1 MEVQIIPLIRHHL
14 CLLCSHGG
22 LVMDDTHRSAFARF
36 LFVYKG
42 VVFKSVGG
50 IDWGGDPTRVH
61 LSVR

>member
-1 MEVQIIPLIRHHL
+1 
-14 CLLCSHGG
+14 
-22 LVMDDTHRSAFARF
+22 MDDTHRSAFARF

-61 LSVR
+61 LSAR